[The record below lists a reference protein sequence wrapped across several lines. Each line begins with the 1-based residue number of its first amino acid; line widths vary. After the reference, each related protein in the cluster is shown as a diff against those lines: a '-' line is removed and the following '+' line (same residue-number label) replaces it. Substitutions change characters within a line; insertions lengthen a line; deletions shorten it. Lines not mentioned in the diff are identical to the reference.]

1 MNTSKDKF
9 LNEFKKGFSK
19 AFLNGNSNIASL
31 SLCIL
36 IVSVSLLIVV
46 GILSWFQ
53 DYYRITQVYSPV
65 ILLIVSQVVA
75 VLYN

>member
-9 LNEFKKGFSK
+9 LNEFKKGFLK
-19 AFLNGNSNIASL
+19 ALFNGNSNIANV

-46 GILSWFQ
+46 GILS
-53 DYYRITQVYSPV
+53 
-65 ILLIVSQVVA
+65 
-75 VLYN
+75 

>member
-9 LNEFKKGFSK
+9 LNKFKRGFLK
-19 AFLNGNSNIASL
+19 TLFNGNNGIAGL

-46 GILSWFQ
+46 GILS
-53 DYYRITQVYSPV
+53 
-65 ILLIVSQVVA
+65 
-75 VLYN
+75 